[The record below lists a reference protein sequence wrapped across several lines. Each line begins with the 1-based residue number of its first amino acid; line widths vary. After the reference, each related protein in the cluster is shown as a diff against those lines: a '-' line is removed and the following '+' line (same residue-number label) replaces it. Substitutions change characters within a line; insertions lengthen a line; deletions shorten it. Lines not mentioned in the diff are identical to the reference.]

1 MEIYLHL
8 RIKNI
13 YCYWKNNKIKTF
25 LKILNKIPDTCTFDH
40 LKFNFMAGSNC
51 NESSSQYKAG
61 VTNEGQLVGYFCS
74 YTVFD
79 LSFLQ
84 FEIDVPPA
92 TNFILGKC
100 TPRHSYYNL
109 PCFLIFD

>member
-1 MEIYLHL
+1 
-8 RIKNI
+8 
-13 YCYWKNNKIKTF
+13 
-25 LKILNKIPDTCTFDH
+25 
-40 LKFNFMAGSNC
+40 MAGSNC

-74 YTVFD
+74 DTVFD

-100 TPRHSYYNL
+100 TPSVQPPLLFNFWL
-109 PCFLIFD
+109 KMKNESNQNTSVSILKSK